1 MHVHLSRGT
10 LITLLAAVNAGH
22 SIEMV
27 VDICQDDECPYR
39 GGDVSIGD
47 AIKLTEQKGKN

>member
-27 VDICQDDECPYR
+27 VDICQDEECPYR
-39 GGDVSIGD
+39 GGDV
-47 AIKLTEQKGKN
+47 KLTDRVPVKQKGKN